1 METRVPTLEMM
12 LDGVLARKFFEQYP
26 EIDENYDVILFN
38 KGIAYETHLE
48 SVLCMSCKRP
58 ETREIV
64 EMGEIMSIEWC
75 PAVDGEIFDDDLM
88 TIRKCKGD
96 YYR

>member
-26 EIDENYDVILFN
+26 EIDENYDVILFD

-64 EMGEIMSIEWC
+64 EMGEIVPIEWC

>member
-1 METRVPTLEMM
+1 M

-26 EIDENYDVILFN
+26 EIDENYNVILFN
-38 KGIAYETHLE
+38 KGIAYETDLE
-48 SVLCMSCKRP
+48 SVLCMSCKRQ
-58 ETREIV
+58 ETKDII
-64 EMGEIMSIEWC
+64 EMGEIVPIEWC
-75 PAVDGEIFDDDLM
+75 YAVDGEIFEDPT